1 MTEMNAVKSQIAQNE
16 ATAKRFFTALAG
28 MIEKHVESEGASGRI
43 TETCQHVLLI
53 APLLKILQDYV
64 ETNREN
70 DS

>member
-16 ATAKRFFTALAG
+16 TTAKRFFTALAA

-53 APLLKILQDYV
+53 APLLKVLQDYV

-70 DS
+70 DL